1 MTGIT
6 RVSKE
11 SVFSDLN
18 NLNVITTTSEEYA
31 DLFWFHGSRKY
42 LQALEQFGLAD
53 KKEQVKQWYDGFTFG
68 IIAGYL

>member
-18 NLNVITTTSEEYA
+18 NLEVIKAASE
-31 DLFWFHGSRKY
+31 KY
-42 LQALEQFGLAD
+42 GASFGFTEPEVFQALEEYSLTDQ
-53 KKEQVKQWYDGFTFG
+53 KETVARWYDGYTFG
-68 IIAGYL
+68 SC

>member
-18 NLNVITTTSEEYA
+18 NLSVVTATSEKYA
-31 DLFWFHGSRKY
+31 SCFGFYTEGSDRS
-42 LQALEQFGLAD
+42 A
-53 KKEQVKQWYDGFTFG
+53 
-68 IIAGYL
+68 